1 MPIIDYCL
9 SGLDP
14 LDEVVRFQT
23 LQLREKQETLKLLK
37 SIWGIF
43 RIIVL
48 PCYSYLRVGSDTQTV
63 YVILDY

>member
-23 LQLREKQETLKLLK
+23 LQLREEQETLKLLK

-48 PCYSYLRVGSDTQTV
+48 PCTPYLRVGSDTRRV